1 MPQPAPN
8 PRLRLE
14 LLHEDERLV
23 VANKAPGMVT
33 EPGRSHAADS
43 LLNAL
48 VARYGGRLL
57 RLGER
62 RDYGL
67 LHRLDRQT
75 SGCVACALDPE
86 AYDLLRG
93 QFERREVDKRYLAIV
108 RGRMRAGSQTV
119 RKPLEQRRLRIWGS
133 SRLVSVVSER
143 GEEAVTEVEGLSTSA
158 SHSLVSCRPVTGRL
172 HQIRIHLALL
182 GFPIEGDPI
191 YAKGGSPAPGG
202 PSGRHSET
210 DPDDE
215 TLGLHA
221 WRLSVAHPSGG
232 RIDAEAPPSRKFME
246 LLRGAGLVWKAP

>member
-14 LLHEDERLV
+14 IVHEDDHVV

-33 EPGRSHAADS
+33 EPGTSHRDDS

-75 SGCVACALDPE
+75 SGCVACALTPE
-86 AYDLLRG
+86 AYDAIRAR
-93 QFERREVDKRYLAIV
+93 FEAREVDKRYLAIV
-108 RGRMRAGSQTV
+108 RGRMRAGRERV
-119 RKPLEQRRLRIWGS
+119 DRALLEKRVAAAEGT
-133 SRLVSVVSER
+133 RLVSVIDR
-143 GEEAVTEVEGLSTSA
+143 DGKPATTEIDVLATSA
-158 SHSLVSCRPVTGRL
+158 GHTLVSCTPLTGRL
-172 HQIRIHLALL
+172 HQIRVHLAHL
-182 GFPIEGDPI
+182 GFPIAGEPI
-191 YAKGGSPAPGG
+191 YGKGATLIPSSKAPEG
-202 PSGRHSET
+202 
-210 DPDDE
+210 

-221 WRLSVAHPSGG
+221 WSLGFAHAAGQV
-232 RIDAEAPPSRKFME
+232 DAKAPPSRRFLE
-246 LLRGAGLVWKAP
+246 LAAECGIAHASLGR